1 MQTVRFD
8 KKLFTPAQAK
18 KWLKAHGFSSGQFEP
33 ASNEA
38 MTITAE
44 AHIPSHEEIRD
55 LIDKALRSKYPS
67 QDDYYSHRFL
77 VHKIWDDKV
86 LLCKGYYS
94 KMTEDPN
101 WALIDYDVSDGGDDG
116 VPSVTLGDLVP
127 VTIQAVPKDGGDGI
141 IIDEAGRR
149 NANSD
154 AAKINQA
161 IRALLATLND
171 DDLEEDTISVLNA
184 KMLAPINGEGDFQ
197 DFGEAKYTD
206 KPWDGSKSRFSI
218 EQLLKSVPR
227 AIAAWAK
234 SKAGDGEVTKD
245 NLHLPYK
252 EPDGT
257 ISLGGA
263 RNALARANQVKGVP
277 SDVMGRA
284 RAELQRA
291 LAAGKKALGK
301 SDEGQEP
308 DQKDT
313 ITEAWNSLPGETFT
327 EAFGSA
333 LSEAEIDYDK
343 LILKNVVVLGP
354 TSTNGRKY
362 PVETQKSALSL
373 FEGIRAYVNH
383 PKLNEM
389 SEPRDM
395 RDLIGEHKNLRMVGD
410 KTVSDLYLIDNAVV
424 RDVVLPLAESKPHL
438 AGNSIVARGRMV
450 KEKDGTHKVEQ
461 ILAARSI
468 DIVTEPATTNSLF
481 TEGKQFSSEEE
492 EMDLKTLT
500 METLK
505 KERPDLF
512 EAVTTALQ
520 AEIESKTQKEAE
532 SKALKDKVT
541 ALENRVTEL
550 EAGIVERD
558 KKITTH
564 ELEAAKAQ
572 KDSLIEGL
580 FKAAKIPDRV
590 KYAEKDGVKAI
601 NPHFR
606 SLMERCQDEPEMKEL
621 VRTWEE
627 TYRQGPISEEK
638 RLDFGENGKVS
649 EAALDQLYRAVG

>member
-1 MQTVRFD
+1 MRV
-8 KKLFTPAQAK
+8 K
-18 KWLKAHGFSSGQFEP
+18 SGLTEIKHEPSFE
-33 ASNEA
+33 EL
-38 MTITAE
+38 
-44 AHIPSHEEIRD
+44 RD
-55 LIDKALRSKYPS
+55 LVDEAVQEKFPLNDVEYPWRR
-67 QDDYYSHRFL
+67 RFFI
-77 VHKIWDDKV
+77 KNMWTSKV
-86 LLCKGYYS
+86 LLQREYHNENDDS
-94 KMTEDPN
+94 KYGIINFSLNHDPGQGKYAV
-101 WALIDYDVSDGGDDG
+101 ALGEMVAVS
-116 VPSVTLGDLVP
+116 
-127 VTIQAVPKDGGDGI
+127 IMAVPKDGGDGV

-171 DDLEEDTISVLNA
+171 NDLEEETINTLNS

-197 DFGEAKYTD
+197 DFGEVKHTD
-206 KPWDGSKSRFSI
+206 KPS
-218 EQLLKSVPR
+218 
-227 AIAAWAK
+227 
-234 SKAGDGEVTKD
+234 
-245 NLHLPYK
+245 
-252 EPDGT
+252 
-257 ISLGGA
+257 
-263 RNALARANQVKGVP
+263 
-277 SDVMGRA
+277 
-284 RAELQRA
+284 
-291 LAAGKKALGK
+291 AGKRSLGK
-301 SDEGQEP
+301 SDEGQDP

-333 LSEAEIDYDK
+333 LSEAEIDYEN

-362 PVETQKSALSL
+362 PVETQESALSL

-438 AGNSIVARGRMV
+438 AGNSIVARGKMV
-450 KEKDGTHKVEQ
+450 KEKDGTYKVEQ

-505 KERPDLF
+505 KDRPDLF
-512 EAVTTALQ
+512 EAVTIALQ
-520 AEIESKTQKEAE
+520 AEIEAKTIRETEA
-532 SKALKDKVT
+532 KALKDKVT
-541 ALENRVTEL
+541 ALESKATGL
-550 EAGIVERD
+550 EAGILERD
-558 KKITTH
+558 KTIATY
-564 ELEAAKAQ
+564 ELEKAKAM
-572 KDSLIEGL
+572 KDSLVEGI
-580 FKAAKIPDRV
+580 FKAVKIPDRV
-590 KYAEKDGVKAI
+590 KYTEKDGVKAI

-606 SLMERCQDEPEMKEL
+606 SLLERCQDELETKEL

-638 RLDFGENGKVS
+638 RLDFGGNGNVS
-649 EAALDQLYRAVG
+649 EAALDQLYRAVV

>member
-1 MQTVRFD
+1 MPFPSAHSARQHDPDQYIRIRFAKNKGGKGISFIYGFKKGGGSEVQSIRFD
-8 KKLFTPAQAK
+8 KKVFTPAQAK
-18 KWLKAHGFSSGQFEP
+18 KWLKDHGFSSGQLEP
-33 ASNEA
+33 ASKEA

-44 AHIPSHEEIRD
+44 SHTPSHEEIRD
-55 LIDKALRSKYPS
+55 LINEALRKKYPS
-67 QDDYYSHRFL
+67 EDDYYSWRFS
-77 VHKIWDDKV
+77 VHKVWDDKV
-86 LLCKGYYS
+86 LLCKAYFS
-94 KMTEDPN
+94 KNTEDPN
-101 WALIDYDVSDGGDDG
+101 WAIVDYDIDEGGDG
-116 VPSVTLGDLVP
+116 VPSVILGDLVP
-127 VTIQAVPKDGGDGI
+127 VTIQAVPKNGGDGI
-141 IIDEAGRR
+141 ILDEAGRR

-171 DDLEEDTISVLNA
+171 NDLEEETISTLNS
-184 KMLAPINGEGDFQ
+184 KMLAPINGEGDFH
-197 DFGEAKYTD
+197 DFGEVKYTD
-206 KPWDGSKSRFSI
+206 KPS
-218 EQLLKSVPR
+218 
-227 AIAAWAK
+227 
-234 SKAGDGEVTKD
+234 
-245 NLHLPYK
+245 
-252 EPDGT
+252 
-257 ISLGGA
+257 
-263 RNALARANQVKGVP
+263 
-277 SDVMGRA
+277 
-284 RAELQRA
+284 
-291 LAAGKKALGK
+291 AGKRSLGK
-301 SDEGQEP
+301 SDEGQDP

-333 LSEAEIDYDK
+333 LSEAEIDYEN

-395 RDLIGEHKNLRMVGD
+395 RDLIGEHKNLRVVED
-410 KTVSDLYLIDNAVV
+410 KFEPYTVSDLYLIDNAVV

-438 AGNSIVARGRMV
+438 AGNSIVARGKMV
-450 KEKDGTHKVEQ
+450 KEKDGTYKVEQ

-481 TEGKQFSSEEE
+481 TEGKSSEEE

-500 METLK
+500 METLRK
-505 KERPDLF
+505 DRPDLF

-520 AEIESKTQKEAE
+520 AEIETKTIRETEA
-532 SKALKDKVT
+532 KALKDKVT
-541 ALENRVTEL
+541 ALESKVTGL
-550 EAGIVERD
+550 EAGVLERD
-558 KKITTH
+558 KTIATH
-564 ELEAAKAQ
+564 ELERAKAM
-572 KDSLIEGL
+572 KDSLVEGI
-580 FKAAKIPDRV
+580 FKVAKIPDRV
-590 KYAEKDGVKAI
+590 KYTEKDGIKAI

-606 SLMERCQDEPEMKEL
+606 SLLERCQDETEMKEL

-638 RLDFGENGKVS
+638 RLDFGENGGVN